1 MIPHSHDDVGWL
13 KTVDQYYWGY
23 KNYIDWS
30 SVASIL
36 DSVVDELQKDVTR
49 HFIFVEVAFF
59 YRSDPP
65 THTLNARIARMTT
78 EKGPRNPF
86 QPRISHTTRHSEVDS
101 RPPDHPRCHGRT
113 SPSHRTTK
121 D

>member
-59 YRSDPP
+59 YRWYKEQ
-65 THTLNARIARMTT
+65 TKQRQNIANRL
-78 EKGPRNPF
+78 
-86 QPRISHTTRHSEVDS
+86 I
-101 RPPDHPRCHGRT
+101 
-113 SPSHRTTK
+113 
-121 D
+121 